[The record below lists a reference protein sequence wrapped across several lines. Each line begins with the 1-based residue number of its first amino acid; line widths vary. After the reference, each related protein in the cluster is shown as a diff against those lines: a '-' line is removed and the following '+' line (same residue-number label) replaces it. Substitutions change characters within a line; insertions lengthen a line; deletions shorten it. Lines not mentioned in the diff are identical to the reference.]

1 MSTFHLQI
9 VTPDGLLFD
18 GQAEKIIVRTIEG
31 DVCILSGH
39 LEYMSPVATGE
50 AKITLE
56 DGKVRL
62 AACSGGL
69 ISVRKDITRL
79 VADTFEWAENIDV
92 HRAKK
97 AKEAAEAQLKD
108 NADFEYKL
116 AELKLKRALV
126 RIRVGES
133 LK

>member
-97 AKEAAEAQLKD
+97 AKEAAEVQLKD
-108 NADFEYKL
+108 KADFEYKL

-126 RIRVGES
+126 RIQVGES

>member
-39 LEYMSPVATGE
+39 LEYMSPVSTGE

-108 NADFEYKL
+108 KADFEYKL

-126 RIRVGES
+126 RIQVGES